1 MSVLTV
7 KQCFDQL
14 LSQDG
19 RWSADNRRQMDP
31 FRDIDCYN
39 PSPYRIVSFPSQL
52 NFSFISLNDSRF
64 SVHFHINDRI
74 LCCQSHSYDLYPG
87 TYWGQG
93 VLHVQGWKGGW
104 GGAFLGSHYIAAGR
118 RGILGTSK
126 RSLVRSRLLGYVEVT
141 LSTIKI
147 NVTKPINK
155 IYSPILFAFNQFIL
169 SISIHTLKFQSLLNF
184 RELKK
189 NN

>member
-1 MSVLTV
+1 MSIHLVSQCRTQVVVDYKNQINSIINRKGFTKKPLLTSVLIV

-93 VLHVQGWKGGW
+93 VLHVQGWMGGW

-141 LSTIKI
+141 LFTIK
-147 NVTKPINK
+147 NK
-155 IYSPILFAFNQFIL
+155 CYQT
-169 SISIHTLKFQSLLNF
+169 H
-184 RELKK
+184 
-189 NN
+189 

>member
-1 MSVLTV
+1 MSILTV

-118 RGILGTSK
+118 RGIFGTSK
-126 RSLVRSRLLGYVEVT
+126 RTLVRSRLVGYVV
-141 LSTIKI
+141 
-147 NVTKPINK
+147 
-155 IYSPILFAFNQFIL
+155 IY
-169 SISIHTLKFQSLLNF
+169 HYK
-184 RELKK
+184 
-189 NN
+189 

>member
-1 MSVLTV
+1 MIIIDMYVHLVSQCRTQIVVDYKNQSKPIINKKGFTTKPLLMSVLIV

-104 GGAFLGSHYIAAGR
+104 CGGGEGH
-118 RGILGTSK
+118 
-126 RSLVRSRLLGYVEVT
+126 SLALIISLPDGGESWEPR
-141 LSTIKI
+141 
-147 NVTKPINK
+147 NVVQCD
-155 IYSPILFAFNQFIL
+155 LACL
-169 SISIHTLKFQSLLNF
+169 DTLK
-184 RELKK
+184 
-189 NN
+189 